1 MSAHLDLPVYAQRE
15 RILRELEHNQ
25 VIVVESPTGSGKTTQ
40 LPLILHEAGY
50 ASRGIIGVTQP
61 RRIAAVSVSDYIARQ
76 LGVTIPDIVGYKM
89 RFYDKTSPA
98 TRIKILTDGMLLQE
112 MKLDPLASDYSVM
125 VVDEAHER
133 SLNID
138 FVLGLLKQVLEK
150 RSDFKVIISS
160 ATINPGVFSEYFSGC
175 PIIHIDAELFPVSV
189 RFKPPERSDEEALI
203 DRITELVEEHVTTKK
218 AGDILVFLSGEFLIN
233 ACMDALDASRHAKSM
248 VLLPL
253 FGRLSK
259 EQQDR
264 VFIPTPEGKTKVVVS
279 TNIAETSITINN
291 ISLVIDSGLAKLN
304 YYNQRTFTSS
314 LIETPISRASCNQ
327 RKGRAGRTMPGVCW
341 RLYTKHDFNT
351 RPLFTEE
358 EIRRTDLSEVVL
370 RMAELGIRDF
380 EAFDFLTPP
389 EGEGI
394 HSAVHTLQMLDALDA
409 NHELTRIGEMMS
421 LFPLLPRHARIIIEA
436 IIRYPQVLE
445 EAIIATAFLSTRSPF
460 ILVPGK
466 EIEARHAHHSF
477 SSSHGDFVSYLKLYR
492 SYRGISGLKER
503 EHFCTSS
510 YLDIQIMEEIVNIT
524 EQLTEIVS
532 EQQIPILSDGPV
544 RDYLCSV
551 AAGLV
556 QFVCVRTGRG
566 VYRTLTAERIYI
578 HPGSV
583 MFRESPEYIVS
594 GEIVKTSRMYARS
607 VSPLKREWLTEL
619 FPAFS
624 HWIEKP
630 KRTAAAKRR
639 EEAEKRQSG
648 NTIMLWN
655 SEIEVVPYKGK
666 KKLAILP
673 LETLRRV
680 PPGQLVPSRS
690 FRAMRGKITFG
701 SYDIHVGDKITSLV
715 KIVPYLRPEDGI
727 YQGVPTQSF
736 TMVKHVR
743 ELTDHLYLLLKL
755 CRIKKKSSVLG
766 FITLE
771 TNGKRVFWFKTVKS
785 FHTAIDVTLSS
796 LEQMADQVI
805 GEAAESDIAKINQAY
820 RQVSEIFEHY

>member
-1 MSAHLDLPVYAQRE
+1 MSTHLDLPVYAQRGK
-15 RILRELEHNQ
+15 ILRELAHNQ

-50 ASRGIIGVTQP
+50 ASKGIIGVTQP

-76 LGVTIPDIVGYKM
+76 LGVTIPDTVGYKM

-98 TRIKILTDGMLLQE
+98 TKIKILTDGMLLQE
-112 MKLDPLASDYSVM
+112 MKLDPMASSYSVM

-138 FVLGLLKQVLEK
+138 FVLGLLKQVLEQ

-175 PIIHIDAELFPVSV
+175 PIIHIDAEIFPVNV
-189 RFKPPERSDEEALI
+189 QYKPPERSDDDA
-203 DRITELVEEHVTTKK
+203 RILRIAELVDGHISSGSK
-218 AGDILVFLSGEFLIN
+218 GDILVFLSGEYHIS
-233 ACMDALDASRHAKSM
+233 ACLETLDASRHAKKM
-248 VLLPL
+248 ELLPL

-264 VFIPTPEGKTKVVVS
+264 VFLPTPKGKTKVVAA
-279 TNIAETSITINN
+279 TNIAETSITIDN

-327 RKGRAGRTMPGVCW
+327 RKGRAGRTMPGACW
-341 RLYTKHDFNT
+341 RLYTKQDFNT

-380 EAFDFLTPP
+380 DSFDFLTPP

-394 HSAVHTLQMLDALDA
+394 HSAVHTLQMLDALDM
-409 NHELTRIGEMMS
+409 NHELTEIGEMMS
-421 LFPLLPRHARIIIEA
+421 LFPLLPRHSRIIIEA

-460 ILVPGK
+460 ILIPGK

-477 SSSHGDFVSYLKLYR
+477 ASSHGDFVSYLKLYR
-492 SYRGISGLKER
+492 AYTDIKGSTER
-503 EHFCTSS
+503 EHFCRSS
-510 YLDIQIMEEIVNIT
+510 YLDVQIMDELMSIT

-532 EQQIPILSDGPV
+532 EQQIPILSGGPV
-544 RDYLCSV
+544 RDYLCSI

-566 VYRTLTAERIYI
+566 VYRSLTAERIYI

-607 VSPLKREWLTEL
+607 VSPLKRDWLTDL

-624 HWIEKP
+624 HWIERP
-630 KRTAAAKRR
+630 KRAAAKRG
-639 EEAEKRQSG
+639 AEIAPRQSAD
-648 NTIMLWN
+648 TIMLYN
-655 SEIEVVPYKGK
+655 SEIQVVPYKGK
-666 KKLAILP
+666 RKLAVLP
-673 LETLRRV
+673 LEILRRI
-680 PPGQLVPSRS
+680 PPEERAPAKS
-690 FRAMRGKITFG
+690 FRSMRGKITYG
-701 SYDIHVGDKITSLV
+701 DYDIHVGDKLTSLV
-715 KIVPYLRPEDGI
+715 KITPYIRPEDGL
-727 YQGVPTQSF
+727 YQGVPKQSF
-736 TMVKHVR
+736 TMPKQAH
-743 ELTDHLYLLLKL
+743 ELSDHLHLLLKL

-771 TNGKRVFWFKTVKS
+771 TNGKRVFWFKIVKS

-796 LEQMADQVI
+796 LEQMADQII
-805 GEAAESDIAKINQAY
+805 GDAHESVIAKVNESY
-820 RQVSEIFEHY
+820 RQVSDIFEHY